1 MGRRKREFKRVK
13 LNIRIEDEL
22 SLLLDYYCEKYVI
35 TRTKFVEIAILEK
48 ILKEKD

>member
-22 SLLLDYYCEKYVI
+22 SLLLDYYCAKYLI
-35 TRTKFVEIAILEK
+35 TRTKFVEISILEK